1 MFNQIAKLVSV
12 AETVDAYGDIQTVET
27 EKTVFCEEKSV
38 GMSEKYQAQS
48 LGLKPEI
55 KLVLADYLDYSGEE
69 LVRYQSFGQTSEKT
83 YQVLRTYRDKNNLEL
98 VLQSEVNNYVSPTVS
113 S

>member
-1 MFNQIAKLVSV
+1 MFNQIAKLISV
-12 AETVDAYGDIQTVET
+12 VESVDEYGDIKQAVT

-38 GMSEKYQAQS
+38 GMTEKYQAQS

-69 LVRYQSFGQTSEKT
+69 LVKYQSFGQTEEKI
-83 YQVLRTYRDKNNLEL
+83 YQVLRTYRDRDNLEL
-98 VLQSEVNNYVSPTVS
+98 VLQSEVNTYVSPTVS